1 MPEANQTL
9 LVGKGG
15 SRTFQQWEG
24 ESGAKGMKIDGAKR
38 AGMWGTGLSF
48 FPLEGAQVPS
58 PGNY

>member
-24 ESGAKGMKIDGAKR
+24 ESGAKGMKIDGAKT
-38 AGMWGTGLSF
+38 GEGTCAPSNGKKDN
-48 FPLEGAQVPS
+48 PVPHI
-58 PGNY
+58 PAL